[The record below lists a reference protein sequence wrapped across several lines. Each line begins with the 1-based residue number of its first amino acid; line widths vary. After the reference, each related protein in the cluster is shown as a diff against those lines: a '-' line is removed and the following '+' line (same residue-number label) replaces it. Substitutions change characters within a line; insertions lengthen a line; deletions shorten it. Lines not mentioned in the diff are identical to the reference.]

1 MIRIEALTI
10 LFDSFKIWDLNIK
23 IEEEGFHF
31 LLGPT
36 GSGKTLILESIMG
49 LYKPKKGKI
58 WIGER
63 EVQDL
68 PPEQREIS
76 YVPQDLALFPHLK
89 VRDNILYGIKA
100 RNLAMKAYEEYV
112 QALIQVMK
120 IESLLER
127 YPANL
132 SGGEKKR
139 VALLR
144 ALAPKPKLLLLD
156 EPLSDLDPSIKAEIQ
171 QLLKTLHSSFHP
183 TILCVTHDFEE
194 AYYLSDRI
202 TIFMDG
208 KVEQVGERDD
218 IFSRPKSKKVAH
230 FLGARNLYRARILR
244 KDELLRRLILGVNG
258 LQFSMPMSLCGDSV
272 EAEREVDLFIR
283 PEEVMIIREGK
294 PVKESLKRNIFLG
307 KIVDIA
313 DKRRYH
319 MVNLQTIEGKIPIE
333 IAIPNYAFRNLDLSI
348 GKIVNVALREESLWV
363 MI

>member
-1 MIRIEALTI
+1 MIRIDGLSI
-10 LFDSFKIWDLNIK
+10 LFDSFKITDLNIK

-100 RNLAMKAYEEYV
+100 RNLEIKSYEEYV

-230 FLGARNLYRARILR
+230 FLGARNLYRAKILR
-244 KDELLRRLILGVNG
+244 KDELLQRLILGVNG
-258 LQFSMPMSLCGDSV
+258 LHFSMPMSLCRDSIEV
-272 EAEREVDLFIR
+272 GREVDLFIR

-307 KIVDIA
+307 KIMDIA

-319 MVNLQTIEGKIPIE
+319 TLYLQTIERKIPIE

>member
-1 MIRIEALTI
+1 
-10 LFDSFKIWDLNIK
+10 
-23 IEEEGFHF
+23 
-31 LLGPT
+31 
-36 GSGKTLILESIMG
+36 
-49 LYKPKKGKI
+49 
-58 WIGER
+58 
-63 EVQDL
+63 
-68 PPEQREIS
+68 
-76 YVPQDLALFPHLK
+76 
-89 VRDNILYGIKA
+89 
-100 RNLAMKAYEEYV
+100 
-112 QALIQVMK
+112 
-120 IESLLER
+120 
-127 YPANL
+127 
-132 SGGEKKR
+132 
-139 VALLR
+139 
-144 ALAPKPKLLLLD
+144 LAPKPKLLLLD

-230 FLGARNLYRARILR
+230 FLGARNLYRAKILR
-244 KDELLRRLILGVNG
+244 KDELLQRLILGVNG
-258 LQFSMPMSLCGDSV
+258 LQFSMPMSLCRDSIEV
-272 EAEREVDLFIR
+272 GREVDLFIR

-307 KIVDIA
+307 KIMDIA

-319 MVNLQTIEGKIPIE
+319 TLYFQTIERKIPIE
-333 IAIPNYAFRNLDLSI
+333 IAIPHYAFRNLDLSI